1 MFTSYSIGWNEPCI
15 NSADCYNLGDYN
27 QDVKKKQIMPRA
39 VSRLMG
45 FVPWLIPL
53 DERV

>member
-15 NSADCYNLGDYN
+15 NSADCYNFGDYN

-45 FVPWLIPL
+45 FVS
-53 DERV
+53 